1 MKFAHKELAA
11 GRWRE
16 FSFAEQMANIGSE
29 VERAI
34 KWRGKNADLSRSAFE
49 RGLELLWLT
58 KGDPRN
64 SQRLRELTRL
74 YEVMVDYFH
83 CENQYRSSDELWHKY
98 FRPFNWA
105 ASARRGSGTARRSDD
120 QVQPQRS

>member
-1 MKFAHKELAA
+1 MNFVHKELAS

-16 FSFAEQMANIGSE
+16 LSLVEQMANIGSE

-34 KWRGKNADLSRSAFE
+34 KWRGKKPGLSQSAFE

-58 KGDPRN
+58 KGDFKNR
-64 SQRLRELTRL
+64 SRLRELTRL
-74 YEVMVDYFH
+74 YEVLVDYFH
-83 CENQYRSSDELWHKY
+83 GENRYGSSDELWQKY

-105 ASARRGSGTARRSDD
+105 ARARKAAK
-120 QVQPQRS
+120 

>member
-1 MKFAHKELAA
+1 MNFVHKELAA
-11 GRWRE
+11 GRWLE
-16 FSFAEQMANIGSE
+16 FSFMEQMANIGSE

-34 KWRGKNADLSRSAFE
+34 KWRGRNPGLNRKAFE

-64 SQRLRELTRL
+64 RDRLRELTRL

-83 CENQYRSSDELWHKY
+83 GENRYKSSDELWHKY
-98 FRPFNWA
+98 FRPFNRA
-105 ASARRGSGTARRSDD
+105 ARAGAKNRLARVTC
-120 QVQPQRS
+120 P

>member
-1 MKFAHKELAA
+1 MNFVHKELAA

-16 FSFAEQMANIGSE
+16 FTFDEQMANIGSE

-34 KWRGKNADLSRSAFE
+34 KWRGRNADLSRRAFE
-49 RGLELLWLT
+49 RGLELLWLA

-64 SQRLRELTRL
+64 SQRLKELTRL

-83 CENQYRSSDELWHKY
+83 GDNQYKSSDELWQKY
-98 FRPFNWA
+98 FRPFNWV
-105 ASARRGSGTARRSDD
+105 ARAKK
-120 QVQPQRS
+120 